1 MLLLDRAVWRKTAWW
16 SAWWGRLGR
25 ELRSLKQALNVR
37 FTVMDQVAAWL
48 PNYALCST
56 RALCSTP
63 IASSPSSGPRL
74 SVRRCGC
81 SYEAGGAGAAS
92 ICSSILI
99 CSPTTARPGSNSR
112 LNGTPK
118 SDLFSVSVLEKP
130 AR

>member
-1 MLLLDRAVWRKTAWW
+1 VLLLDRAVWRKTAWW

-56 RALCSTP
+56 P

-81 SYEAGGAGAAS
+81 S
-92 ICSSILI
+92 
-99 CSPTTARPGSNSR
+99 
-112 LNGTPK
+112 
-118 SDLFSVSVLEKP
+118 
-130 AR
+130 